1 MNATLAQLPAHLTQ
15 WERFGIEFV
24 LTFVVVFAYFVSMNS
39 TNTWFG
45 TTSCLGSA
53 YFACGLVS
61 MPSLNPARSLGPSF
75 VMNRWDNH
83 WVLWAGPIMGGIIAG
98 MVYECIFSKQKSM
111 KLCTDVLEADN
122 SSVNDDEEDYEERRR
137 MSMKPYGAH
146 MDSMAGPSILRATMD
161 PNEIASLYSSPS
173 YKLHRA
179 ESLYGGTK
187 SMHTMSPQLTRAN
200 LKRSQSVYT
209 KPPSLSQNILQLPP
223 PLPPPAGPLVP
234 AISLYSDLAPANQN
248 QQNQKRLG
256 GTNSNNTS
264 NEEKQMQTRQRS
276 ESIYGHTRRQQQQQQ
291 QQQQDNQRN
300 YQGDSSNTGGVQTR
314 RPDTVDS
321 CYGSMHSDSGTKP
334 PGRNNYSVVK
344 SESYGIIKSEPNPS
358 YGVVKAESRNS
369 PSNFI
374 DSRSSPSYTIMKAGN
389 DSQTYAV
396 KPDLHGDKKES
407 IYVSKRQERQE
418 NTGHGNYE
426 DHPSTHRSY
435 PKSENSAFKVPPRSE
450 SLYASRRQELPPS
463 YHETRGNYESMKPH
477 DPTTKHMKS
486 QDRTYES
493 NLKALERNYNETMKN
508 MEQEVSHHPPHHHHM
523 KSEGFKS
530 YEKPNCDILLKPNDS
545 AEHNVPMRMK
555 PLQYNE
561 VPMYPPYVRPEV
573 SPGGG
578 ANRSRE
584 STPTSKELEAIND
597 PRHHHLSHP
606 QQQFYLC

>member
-1 MNATLAQLPAHLTQ
+1 LC
-15 WERFGIEFV
+15 RFAF
-24 LTFVVVFAYFVSMNS
+24 
-39 TNTWFG
+39 
-45 TTSCLGSA
+45 
-53 YFACGLVS
+53 
-61 MPSLNPARSLGPSF
+61 
-75 VMNRWDNH
+75 
-83 WVLWAGPIMGGIIAG
+83 
-98 MVYECIFSKQKSM
+98 
-111 KLCTDVLEADN
+111 
-122 SSVNDDEEDYEERRR
+122 
-137 MSMKPYGAH
+137 
-146 MDSMAGPSILRATMD
+146 
-161 PNEIASLYSSPS
+161 
-173 YKLHRA
+173 
-179 ESLYGGTK
+179 
-187 SMHTMSPQLTRAN
+187 
-200 LKRSQSVYT
+200 
-209 KPPSLSQNILQLPP
+209 
-223 PLPPPAGPLVP
+223 
-234 AISLYSDLAPANQN
+234 
-248 QQNQKRLG
+248 
-256 GTNSNNTS
+256 
-264 NEEKQMQTRQRS
+264 RS

-374 DSRSSPSYTIMKAGN
+374 DSRSSPSHTIMKAGN